1 MKVKQFRYSTDNFTY
16 LLYNK
21 NSAAIIDGGAIEN
34 ALLFLEGKRIN
45 LKYIVNTHGH
55 ADHTGGNR
63 ALVNRTKADLL
74 DNRILR
80 KNKSL
85 QLGNQS
91 IEVFHTPGHTQDSI
105 CFHVDNFLITGDTL
119 FNGTVGNCFSGDL
132 KRFYN
137 SIKMLMAFPDETV
150 IYAGHDYIKDS
161 MVFAKALEPENPD
174 IDTFIENY
182 DPAHVFS
189 TLQEERKINPYL
201 KFNDN
206 KIIAFLE
213 QKGLAVGT
221 EYDRWVSLMG
231 IE

>member
-16 LLYNK
+16 LLYDK
-21 NSAAIIDGGAIEN
+21 NSAVIIDGGAIEN
-34 ALLFLEGKRIN
+34 VLLFLEAHRLD

-63 ALVNRTKADLL
+63 ELVNRTKVDLL

-80 KNKSL
+80 KNKFL
-85 QLGNQS
+85 QLGNQK
-91 IEVFHTPGHTQDSI
+91 IEVLHTPGHTQDSI
-105 CFHVDNFLITGDTL
+105 CFHVDKFLITGDTL

-132 KRFYN
+132 KSFYN

-161 MVFAKALEPENPD
+161 MAFARTLEPENPD
-174 IDTFIENY
+174 IDTFLENY

-213 QKGLAVGT
+213 KKGLPVGT
-221 EYDRWVSLMG
+221 ECDRWVSLMG